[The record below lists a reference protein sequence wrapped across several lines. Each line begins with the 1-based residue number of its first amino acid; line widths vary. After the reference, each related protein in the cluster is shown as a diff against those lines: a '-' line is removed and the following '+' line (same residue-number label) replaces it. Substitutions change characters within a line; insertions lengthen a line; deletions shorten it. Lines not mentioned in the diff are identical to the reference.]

1 MYHCISSTKHDQT
14 YAPDPIGGVP
24 GIEIC
29 NACKTWQEKNLQ
41 TFSNPNLTSN
51 YTVKFEIP
59 EFTCICPLTSQPDFA
74 VIQIEYVP
82 DLVNVEL
89 KSLKSYFW
97 AYRDEAGFH
106 EAITNKI
113 MDDLFGLLSPRYMKI
128 IAKWNVRGGIYT
140 TVEIEKFNN
149 KAKENNAN
157 EP

>member
-1 MYHCISSTKHDQT
+1 MALK
-14 YAPDPIGGVP
+14 
-24 GIEIC
+24 
-29 NACKTWQEKNLQ
+29 KEKNLQ
-41 TFSNPNLTSN
+41 TFPNPNLTSN

-97 AYRDEAGFH
+97 AYRDDAGFH
-106 EAITNKI
+106 EAITNRI
-113 MDDLFGLLSPRYMKI
+113 MDDLVVLLSPRYIKI

-149 KAKENNAN
+149 KTKENNTN
-157 EP
+157 ES

>member
-1 MYHCISSTKHDQT
+1 MALK
-14 YAPDPIGGVP
+14 
-24 GIEIC
+24 
-29 NACKTWQEKNLQ
+29 KEKNLQ
-41 TFSNPNLTSN
+41 TFPNPNLTSN

-106 EAITNKI
+106 EAVTNRI
-113 MDDLFGLLSPRYMKI
+113 MDDLFVLLSPRYIKI

-149 KAKENNAN
+149 KTKETNTN

>member
-1 MYHCISSTKHDQT
+1 MALK
-14 YAPDPIGGVP
+14 
-24 GIEIC
+24 
-29 NACKTWQEKNLQ
+29 KEKNLQ
-41 TFSNPNLTSN
+41 TFPNPNLTSN

-106 EAITNKI
+106 EAVTNRI
-113 MDDLFGLLSPRYMKI
+113 MDDLFVLLSPRYIKI

-149 KAKENNAN
+149 KTKENTTN

>member
-1 MYHCISSTKHDQT
+1 MALK
-14 YAPDPIGGVP
+14 
-24 GIEIC
+24 
-29 NACKTWQEKNLQ
+29 KEKKLQ
-41 TFSNPNLTSN
+41 TFPNPNLTSN

-74 VIQIEYVP
+74 VIQIEYIP

-106 EAITNKI
+106 EAVTNRI
-113 MDDLFGLLSPRYMKI
+113 MDDLFVLLSPRHIKI

-140 TVEIEKFNN
+140 TVEIEKFND
-149 KAKENNAN
+149 KTKENNAN
-157 EP
+157 EPRFTK

>member
-1 MYHCISSTKHDQT
+1 MALK
-14 YAPDPIGGVP
+14 
-24 GIEIC
+24 
-29 NACKTWQEKNLQ
+29 KEKNLQ
-41 TFSNPNLTSN
+41 TFPNPNLISN

-74 VIQIEYVP
+74 VIQIEYMP

-113 MDDLFGLLSPRYMKI
+113 MDDLVVLLSPRYMKI

>member
-1 MYHCISSTKHDQT
+1 MALK
-14 YAPDPIGGVP
+14 
-24 GIEIC
+24 
-29 NACKTWQEKNLQ
+29 KEKNLQ
-41 TFSNPNLTSN
+41 TFPNPNLTSD

-106 EAITNKI
+106 EAVTNRI
-113 MDDLFGLLSPRYMKI
+113 IDDLFVLLNPRYIKI

-149 KAKENNAN
+149 KTKENNAN

>member
-1 MYHCISSTKHDQT
+1 MALK
-14 YAPDPIGGVP
+14 
-24 GIEIC
+24 
-29 NACKTWQEKNLQ
+29 KEKNLQ
-41 TFSNPNLTSN
+41 TFPNPNITSN

-106 EAITNKI
+106 EAVTNRI
-113 MDDLFGLLSPRYMKI
+113 MDDLFALMSPRYIKI

-140 TVEIEKFNN
+140 TVEIEKLND
-149 KAKENNAN
+149 KTKENNAN
-157 EP
+157 EPRFTK

>member
-1 MYHCISSTKHDQT
+1 MALK
-14 YAPDPIGGVP
+14 
-24 GIEIC
+24 
-29 NACKTWQEKNLQ
+29 KEKNLQ
-41 TFSNPNLTSN
+41 TFPNPNLTSN

-106 EAITNKI
+106 EAVTNRI
-113 MDDLFGLLSPRYMKI
+113 MDDLFILLSPHYIKI

-140 TVEIEKFNN
+140 TVEIEKFSD
-149 KAKENNAN
+149 KTKENNGN
-157 EP
+157 EH

>member
-1 MYHCISSTKHDQT
+1 MALK
-14 YAPDPIGGVP
+14 
-24 GIEIC
+24 
-29 NACKTWQEKNLQ
+29 KEKNLQ
-41 TFSNPNLTSN
+41 TFPNPNITSN

-106 EAITNKI
+106 EAVTNRI
-113 MDDLFGLLSPRYMKI
+113 MDDLFVLLSPRYIKI

-149 KAKENNAN
+149 KTKENSTN
-157 EP
+157 ET

>member
-1 MYHCISSTKHDQT
+1 MALK
-14 YAPDPIGGVP
+14 
-24 GIEIC
+24 
-29 NACKTWQEKNLQ
+29 KEKNLQ
-41 TFSNPNLTSN
+41 TFPNPNLTSD

-106 EAITNKI
+106 EAVTNRI
-113 MDDLFGLLSPRYMKI
+113 MDDLFVLLSPRYIKI

-149 KAKENNAN
+149 KTKENNAN
-157 EP
+157 EPRFTN

>member
-1 MYHCISSTKHDQT
+1 MALK
-14 YAPDPIGGVP
+14 
-24 GIEIC
+24 
-29 NACKTWQEKNLQ
+29 KEKNLQ
-41 TFSNPNLTSN
+41 TFPNPNLTSN

-106 EAITNKI
+106 EAVTNRI
-113 MDDLFGLLSPRYMKI
+113 FDDLFALLTPRYIKI

-149 KAKENNAN
+149 KKKEDNAN

>member
-1 MYHCISSTKHDQT
+1 MALK
-14 YAPDPIGGVP
+14 
-24 GIEIC
+24 
-29 NACKTWQEKNLQ
+29 KEKNLQ
-41 TFSNPNLTSN
+41 TFPNPNLTSD

-106 EAITNKI
+106 EAVTNRI
-113 MDDLFGLLSPRYMKI
+113 IDDLFVLLNPRYIKI

-140 TVEIEKFNN
+140 TIEIEKFNN
-149 KAKENNAN
+149 KTKENNAN

>member
-1 MYHCISSTKHDQT
+1 MALK
-14 YAPDPIGGVP
+14 
-24 GIEIC
+24 
-29 NACKTWQEKNLQ
+29 KEKNLQ
-41 TFSNPNLTSN
+41 TFPNPNLTSD

-106 EAITNKI
+106 EAITNRI
-113 MDDLFGLLSPRYMKI
+113 FDDLFVLLTPRYLKI
-128 IAKWNVRGGIYT
+128 IAKWNVRGGIHT

-149 KAKENNAN
+149 KKKENNAN
-157 EP
+157 ER

>member
-1 MYHCISSTKHDQT
+1 MALK
-14 YAPDPIGGVP
+14 
-24 GIEIC
+24 
-29 NACKTWQEKNLQ
+29 KEKNLQ
-41 TFSNPNLTSN
+41 TFPNPNLTSD

-74 VIQIEYVP
+74 VIQIEYIP

-106 EAITNKI
+106 EAVTNRI
-113 MDDLFGLLSPRYMKI
+113 FDDLFVLLTPRYIKI

-149 KAKENNAN
+149 KKKENNAN

>member
-1 MYHCISSTKHDQT
+1 MALK
-14 YAPDPIGGVP
+14 
-24 GIEIC
+24 
-29 NACKTWQEKNLQ
+29 KEKNLQ
-41 TFSNPNLTSN
+41 TFPNPNLTSD

-106 EAITNKI
+106 EAVTNKI
-113 MDDLFGLLSPRYMKI
+113 FDDLFVLLTPRYIKI

-140 TVEIEKFNN
+140 TVEIEKFN
-149 KAKENNAN
+149 KKKKENNAN
-157 EP
+157 KP

>member
-1 MYHCISSTKHDQT
+1 MALK
-14 YAPDPIGGVP
+14 
-24 GIEIC
+24 
-29 NACKTWQEKNLQ
+29 KEKNLQ
-41 TFSNPNLTSN
+41 TFPNPNLTSN

-74 VIQIEYVP
+74 VIQIEYIP

-106 EAITNKI
+106 EAVTNRI
-113 MDDLFGLLSPRYMKI
+113 MDDLFVLLSPRYIKI

-140 TVEIEKFNN
+140 TVEIEKFSD
-149 KAKENNAN
+149 KTKENNGN
-157 EP
+157 EH

>member
-1 MYHCISSTKHDQT
+1 MALK
-14 YAPDPIGGVP
+14 
-24 GIEIC
+24 
-29 NACKTWQEKNLQ
+29 KEKNLQ
-41 TFSNPNLTSN
+41 TFPNPNLTSN

-106 EAITNKI
+106 EAVTNRI
-113 MDDLFGLLSPRYMKI
+113 MDDLFVLLTPRYIKI

-140 TVEIEKFNN
+140 TVEIEKFND
-149 KAKENNAN
+149 KTKENNAK
-157 EP
+157 EF

>member
-1 MYHCISSTKHDQT
+1 MALK
-14 YAPDPIGGVP
+14 
-24 GIEIC
+24 
-29 NACKTWQEKNLQ
+29 KEKNLQ
-41 TFSNPNLTSN
+41 TFPNPNLTSN

-106 EAITNKI
+106 EAVTNRI
-113 MDDLFGLLSPRYMKI
+113 MDDLFVLLSPRYIKI
-128 IAKWNVRGGIYT
+128 VAKWNVRGGIYT

-149 KAKENNAN
+149 KTKENSKN

>member
-1 MYHCISSTKHDQT
+1 MALK
-14 YAPDPIGGVP
+14 
-24 GIEIC
+24 
-29 NACKTWQEKNLQ
+29 KEKNLQ
-41 TFSNPNLTSN
+41 TFPNPNLTSN

-106 EAITNKI
+106 EAVTNRI
-113 MDDLFGLLSPRYMKI
+113 MDDLFILLSPHYIKI

-140 TVEIEKFNN
+140 TVEIEKFSN
-149 KAKENNAN
+149 KTKESNAN

>member
-1 MYHCISSTKHDQT
+1 MALK
-14 YAPDPIGGVP
+14 
-24 GIEIC
+24 
-29 NACKTWQEKNLQ
+29 KEKNLQ
-41 TFSNPNLTSN
+41 TFPNPNLTSD

-106 EAITNKI
+106 EAVTNRI
-113 MDDLFGLLSPRYMKI
+113 FDDLFVLLTPRYIKI

-149 KAKENNAN
+149 KKKENNAN
-157 EP
+157 KP

>member
-1 MYHCISSTKHDQT
+1 MALK
-14 YAPDPIGGVP
+14 
-24 GIEIC
+24 
-29 NACKTWQEKNLQ
+29 KEKNLQ
-41 TFSNPNLTSN
+41 TFPNPNITSN

-106 EAITNKI
+106 EAVTNRI
-113 MDDLFGLLSPRYMKI
+113 MDDLFVLLSPRYIKI

-140 TVEIEKFNN
+140 TVEIEKLND
-149 KAKENNAN
+149 KTKENNAN
-157 EP
+157 EPRFTK

>member
-1 MYHCISSTKHDQT
+1 MSLK
-14 YAPDPIGGVP
+14 
-24 GIEIC
+24 
-29 NACKTWQEKNLQ
+29 KEKNLQ
-41 TFSNPNLTSN
+41 TFPNPNLTSN

-106 EAITNKI
+106 EAVTNRI
-113 MDDLFGLLSPRYMKI
+113 MDDLFVLLSPRYIKI

-149 KAKENNAN
+149 KTKENNTN

>member
-1 MYHCISSTKHDQT
+1 MALK
-14 YAPDPIGGVP
+14 
-24 GIEIC
+24 
-29 NACKTWQEKNLQ
+29 KEKNLQ
-41 TFSNPNLTSN
+41 TFPNPNLTSN

-106 EAITNKI
+106 EAVTNRI
-113 MDDLFGLLSPRYMKI
+113 MDDLFVLLSPRYIKI

-149 KAKENNAN
+149 KIKENNTN

>member
-1 MYHCISSTKHDQT
+1 MALK
-14 YAPDPIGGVP
+14 
-24 GIEIC
+24 
-29 NACKTWQEKNLQ
+29 KEKNLQ
-41 TFSNPNLTSN
+41 TFPNPNLTSN

-113 MDDLFGLLSPRYMKI
+113 MDDLFVLLRPRYIKI

-140 TVEIEKFNN
+140 TVEIEKFKN
-149 KAKENNAN
+149 KTKENNAN

>member
-1 MYHCISSTKHDQT
+1 MALK
-14 YAPDPIGGVP
+14 
-24 GIEIC
+24 
-29 NACKTWQEKNLQ
+29 KEKNLQ
-41 TFSNPNLTSN
+41 TFPNPNLTSN

-106 EAITNKI
+106 EAVTNRI
-113 MDDLFGLLSPRYMKI
+113 MDDLFILLSPHYIKI

-149 KAKENNAN
+149 KKKENNAN

>member
-1 MYHCISSTKHDQT
+1 MALK
-14 YAPDPIGGVP
+14 
-24 GIEIC
+24 
-29 NACKTWQEKNLQ
+29 KEKNLQ
-41 TFSNPNLTSN
+41 TFPNPNLTSN

-74 VIQIEYVP
+74 VIQIEYIP

-97 AYRDEAGFH
+97 AYRDESGFH
-106 EAITNKI
+106 EAVTNRI
-113 MDDLFGLLSPRYMKI
+113 MDDLFVLLSPRYIKI

-140 TVEIEKFNN
+140 TVEIEKFND
-149 KAKENNAN
+149 KTKENNAN

>member
-1 MYHCISSTKHDQT
+1 MALK
-14 YAPDPIGGVP
+14 
-24 GIEIC
+24 
-29 NACKTWQEKNLQ
+29 KEKNLQ
-41 TFSNPNLTSN
+41 TFPNPNLTSD

-106 EAITNKI
+106 EAVTNRI
-113 MDDLFGLLSPRYMKI
+113 FDDLFVLLTPRYIKI

-149 KAKENNAN
+149 KTKEKNAN

>member
-1 MYHCISSTKHDQT
+1 MALK
-14 YAPDPIGGVP
+14 
-24 GIEIC
+24 
-29 NACKTWQEKNLQ
+29 KEKNLQ
-41 TFSNPNLTSN
+41 TFPNPNLTSN

-106 EAITNKI
+106 EAVTNRI
-113 MDDLFGLLSPRYMKI
+113 MDDLFVLLSPRYIKI

-140 TVEIEKFNN
+140 SVEIEKFNN
-149 KAKENNAN
+149 KTKENNTN

>member
-1 MYHCISSTKHDQT
+1 MALK
-14 YAPDPIGGVP
+14 
-24 GIEIC
+24 
-29 NACKTWQEKNLQ
+29 KEKNLQ
-41 TFSNPNLTSN
+41 TFPNPNLTSN

-106 EAITNKI
+106 EAVTNRI
-113 MDDLFGLLSPRYMKI
+113 MDDLFALLNPRYIKI

-149 KAKENNAN
+149 KTKENNAN

>member
-1 MYHCISSTKHDQT
+1 MALK
-14 YAPDPIGGVP
+14 
-24 GIEIC
+24 
-29 NACKTWQEKNLQ
+29 KEKNLQ
-41 TFSNPNLTSN
+41 TFPNPNLTSD

-106 EAITNKI
+106 EAVTNKI
-113 MDDLFGLLSPRYMKI
+113 FDDLFVLLTPRYIKI

-149 KAKENNAN
+149 KKKENNAN
-157 EP
+157 KP

>member
-1 MYHCISSTKHDQT
+1 MALK
-14 YAPDPIGGVP
+14 
-24 GIEIC
+24 
-29 NACKTWQEKNLQ
+29 KEKNLQ
-41 TFSNPNLTSN
+41 TFPNPNLTSD

-82 DLVNVEL
+82 DRVNVEL

-106 EAITNKI
+106 EAITNRI
-113 MDDLFGLLSPRYMKI
+113 FDDLFVLLTPRYIKI

>member
-1 MYHCISSTKHDQT
+1 MALK
-14 YAPDPIGGVP
+14 
-24 GIEIC
+24 
-29 NACKTWQEKNLQ
+29 KEKNLQ
-41 TFSNPNLTSN
+41 TFPNLNLTSN

-106 EAITNKI
+106 EAVTNRI
-113 MDDLFGLLSPRYMKI
+113 FDDLFVLLTPRYIKI

-149 KAKENNAN
+149 KKKENNAN

>member
-1 MYHCISSTKHDQT
+1 MALK
-14 YAPDPIGGVP
+14 
-24 GIEIC
+24 
-29 NACKTWQEKNLQ
+29 KEKNLQ
-41 TFSNPNLTSN
+41 TFPNPNLTSD

-106 EAITNKI
+106 EAVTNRI
-113 MDDLFGLLSPRYMKI
+113 MDDLFVLLSPRYIKI

-149 KAKENNAN
+149 KTKENNTN

>member
-1 MYHCISSTKHDQT
+1 MALK
-14 YAPDPIGGVP
+14 
-24 GIEIC
+24 
-29 NACKTWQEKNLQ
+29 KEKNLQ
-41 TFSNPNLTSN
+41 TFPNPNLTSN
-51 YTVKFEIP
+51 YTVTFEIP

-106 EAITNKI
+106 EAVTNRI
-113 MDDLFGLLSPRYMKI
+113 MDDLFVLLSPRYIKI

-149 KAKENNAN
+149 KTKENNAN

>member
-1 MYHCISSTKHDQT
+1 MALK
-14 YAPDPIGGVP
+14 
-24 GIEIC
+24 
-29 NACKTWQEKNLQ
+29 KEKNLQ
-41 TFSNPNLTSN
+41 TFPNPNLTSN

-113 MDDLFGLLSPRYMKI
+113 MDDLVVLLSPRYMKI
-128 IAKWNVRGGIYT
+128 IAKWNVRGGIFT

-149 KAKENNAN
+149 KTKENNAN

>member
-1 MYHCISSTKHDQT
+1 MALK
-14 YAPDPIGGVP
+14 
-24 GIEIC
+24 
-29 NACKTWQEKNLQ
+29 KEKNLQ
-41 TFSNPNLTSN
+41 TFPNPNITSN

-113 MDDLFGLLSPRYMKI
+113 MDDLFVLLSPRYIKI

-149 KAKENNAN
+149 KTKENNTN